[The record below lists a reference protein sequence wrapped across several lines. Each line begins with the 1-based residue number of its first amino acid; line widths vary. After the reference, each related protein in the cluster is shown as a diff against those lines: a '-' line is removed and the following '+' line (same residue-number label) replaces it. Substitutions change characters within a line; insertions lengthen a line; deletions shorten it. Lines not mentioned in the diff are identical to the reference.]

1 MMKNILFPCILL
13 AVGGST
19 IRLLLGAL
27 GKEALGN
34 FFRNVLGLVILL
46 VLCTGILGQWQV
58 PPKIT
63 YESTANYEVI
73 YNSNLQ
79 NALSA
84 AEEQLA
90 AQICELIEKEFGVRP
105 FQCQVT
111 LAADSFSVRKI
122 FVQFQVGTPISGYA
136 LKQSIAEY
144 GGEVEVD
151 FFA

>member
-1 MMKNILFPCILL
+1 MMKSIFFPCILL
-13 AVGGST
+13 AVGGSAV
-19 IRLLLGAL
+19 RLLLGAL

-34 FFRNVLGLVILL
+34 FFRSVLGLVILL
-46 VLCTGILGQWQV
+46 VLCKGILGQEQA
-58 PPKIT
+58 PPMIT
-63 YESTANYEVI
+63 FERTADYEEI
-73 YNSNLQ
+73 YRSNLQ

-84 AEEQLA
+84 AEERLA
-90 AQICELIEKEFGVRP
+90 AQICDSIEKEFGVRP
-105 FQCQVT
+105 LQCQVT

-122 FVQFQVGTPISGYA
+122 FVQFPVGASISGYA